1 MDHKHFN
8 FVFVLLSHPKYA
20 TPNLDTSSVCCSEG
34 VGEGRGEGGLQ
45 NSILVLGVSL
55 NNGLFCQKTITM
67 QRCHFDEGPL
77 SPEDCIETTSCRGS
91 ECCGCWNS
99 SE

>member
-34 VGEGRGEGGLQ
+34 VGEGRGEGSLQ
-45 NSILVLGVSL
+45 NSILVLAV
-55 NNGLFCQKTITM
+55 F
-67 QRCHFDEGPL
+67 E
-77 SPEDCIETTSCRGS
+77 
-91 ECCGCWNS
+91 
-99 SE
+99 